1 MGKRAEGKRGAGNAP
16 PSDHF
21 DGRRF
26 FTPPPDGVEKSFRDL
41 LRWVAKRSPPKWRE
55 VPVTPTIPKERVGEG
70 GMQVTW
76 IGHATLLV
84 QFEGMNLLTD
94 PIWSRRAFPLPFM
107 GPRRFAEPGVAF
119 ADLPPIDVVAISH
132 NHYDHLDRATVE
144 RLSRTHD
151 PHFFVPLGLA
161 RWFRKRGMDR
171 VTELD
176 WWEEAGIGPL
186 RVTAVPARHWSRRGL
201 FDGNE
206 TLWCGWVV
214 TGAAGRFF
222 FAGDTGY
229 SERFAEIGERFAPL
243 RLAALPIGA
252 YAPRWF
258 MGPQHIDPAE
268 AVQIHRAVGAR
279 VSVAIHHNTF
289 QLADEPQE
297 EPPRR
302 LRAALEVMG
311 IGGEAFWVLRHGE
324 TRDVPLLESEGGFA
338 GTEPHLRQGYP
349 VAPKKPERS

>member
-1 MGKRAEGKRGAGNAP
+1 MGKRSKGEKRVGKSP
-16 PSDHF
+16 PFDHF

-26 FTPPPDGVEKSFRDL
+26 FNPPPDGVEKSFRDF
-41 LRWVAKRSPPKWRE
+41 LRWMANRSPEKWRE
-55 VPVTPTIPKERVGEG
+55 VPVTPTLPEERVTG
-70 GMQVTW
+70 GAMRVTW

-84 QFEGMNLLTD
+84 QFDGVNLLTD

-119 ADLPPIDVVAISH
+119 ADLPPIDVVVISH

-144 RLSRTHD
+144 RLGRTHD
-151 PHFFVPLGLA
+151 PCFFVPLGLA
-161 RWFRKRGMDR
+161 RWFRKRGIER

-176 WWEEAGIGPL
+176 WWEAAAIGPL
-186 RVTAVPARHWSRRGL
+186 QVTAVPARHWSRRGL

-229 SERFAEIGERFAPL
+229 SERFTEIGARFAPI

-289 QLADEPQE
+289 QLADDPQE
-297 EPPRR
+297 EPSHR
-302 LRAALEVMG
+302 LRAALDAMG
-311 IGGEAFWVLRHGE
+311 IGWEAFWVLRHGE
-324 TRDVPLLESEGGFA
+324 ARAVPPLEPEVVYA
-338 GTEPHLRQGYP
+338 GTDPHPHQRSP
-349 VAPKKPERS
+349 AAPEKPERS